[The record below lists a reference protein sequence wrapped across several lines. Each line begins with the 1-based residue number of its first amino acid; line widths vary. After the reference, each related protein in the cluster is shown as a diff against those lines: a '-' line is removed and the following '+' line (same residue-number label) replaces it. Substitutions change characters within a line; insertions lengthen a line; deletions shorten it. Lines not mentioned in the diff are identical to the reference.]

1 MVGVRRPRV
10 VVVGAG
16 LAGLRCGEV
25 LHSSGH
31 FDVVVLEGA
40 SRIGGRAW
48 TVGRLDGAEGLME
61 AGATYIHG
69 AEGNPLVRISAQR
82 SGSPRPPGRRRVC
95 YGDGRRSRAA
105 DAGWAWA
112 SGALAACDDAAP
124 EEPATASVG
133 GERGDIA
140 FEPPLPP
147 ERAAAL
153 GAVAFGVVNK
163 VALSWETPWWRD
175 VGDQRGDWDVVWRDE
190 DRVPGAWLPGVCQW
204 RHAATL
210 TGPPTLVGW
219 CAGETA
225 NAALEALDD
234 EAVRFSAA
242 FHVATVAGLRG
253 KERDAVA
260 AGARLA
266 LRTSWGAAPSFGSY
280 SYVRTGRGGADL
292 DAVAAP
298 LGRVRFAGEHTHRSR
313 YSTADGALLSG
324 DREAFRLLATVD
336 APFSC
341 AVVRRADGSFLAEA
355 RGPDARAA
363 PDKLTC
369 YGGKREAGE
378 SSAACLLRELDE
390 ELRWAPAAAPDG
402 PAASLVVNGL
412 LVAHFYAVARDD
424 DADFVLEPG
433 RGQLWA
439 ARDDPRWS
447 KWHKVVLDAIVA
459 GEHLAYFDDGDR
471 GATLAMLRKL
481 PTAAEME
488 AAHAAAAAV
497 EEPGSAPLPPSPSPT
512 MSSEALHAHVLEHRD
527 VCARVLEAG
536 GCGRCALRYTAPPF
550 SLYELS
556 AAVVGRALAAACG
569 AGQRGETCRLCLG
582 ALDAATAEAVAAAG
596 AGHAGVGDRSAPGVA
611 EPRLGPVEFSL
622 KFEGDAAAEIGA
634 LPARVRPAL
643 PRRPRLKFHEARKR
657 AARAARRRG
666 GVPQSQVEAALD
678 ALDGDEL
685 LALGDWFAAAPP
697 PEQCRPAA
705 ACARA
710 DAFRLPLPEAELS
723 AMPQSPWV
731 VDGVVKGTASVEEV
745 VAAAARDVADC
756 DGETK
761 TKTYACV
768 VWCARDLTARDV
780 ATCDRRDFDVAQKT
794 PVRVMHSRSLAV
806 REKRVHELSLRRLNG
821 RFAVLTIVTSAGMY
835 IKEFVHGD
843 LGRTEPSLASM
854 LGARA
859 DILQLDVLD
868 VEDAGLDP

>member
-48 TVGRLDGAEGLME
+48 TVDRLDGAEGLME

-95 YGDGRRSRAA
+95 YGDGSPFPEPAF

-112 SGALAACDDAAP
+112 SDALAACDDAAP
-124 EEPATASVG
+124 EDPATASVG
-133 GERGDIA
+133 GEVRGRAARAAAGRGDAKAFLEAVEHRLAFERVSVGCDDVRQCSLDAWGEYAERPGRMREPVASFSGVALAARGAAAVELGARATAIVARPDGVEVRVADGAARRCDYCVVAASLGALQRGEIA

-210 TGPPTLVGW
+210 AGPPTLVGW

-253 KERDAVA
+253 EQRDAVA

-355 RGPDARAA
+355 RGPDASAA

-390 ELRWAPAAAPDG
+390 ELRWAPAAAPGG

-412 LVAHFYAVARDD
+412 LVAHFYVVARDD

-497 EEPGSAPLPPSPSPT
+497 EEPGSAPLPPSPSV
-512 MSSEALHAHVLEHRD
+512 S
-527 VCARVLEAG
+527 
-536 GCGRCALRYTAPPF
+536 
-550 SLYELS
+550 
-556 AAVVGRALAAACG
+556 
-569 AGQRGETCRLCLG
+569 
-582 ALDAATAEAVAAAG
+582 
-596 AGHAGVGDRSAPGVA
+596 
-611 EPRLGPVEFSL
+611 
-622 KFEGDAAAEIGA
+622 
-634 LPARVRPAL
+634 
-643 PRRPRLKFHEARKR
+643 
-657 AARAARRRG
+657 
-666 GVPQSQVEAALD
+666 
-678 ALDGDEL
+678 
-685 LALGDWFAAAPP
+685 
-697 PEQCRPAA
+697 
-705 ACARA
+705 
-710 DAFRLPLPEAELS
+710 
-723 AMPQSPWV
+723 
-731 VDGVVKGTASVEEV
+731 
-745 VAAAARDVADC
+745 
-756 DGETK
+756 
-761 TKTYACV
+761 
-768 VWCARDLTARDV
+768 
-780 ATCDRRDFDVAQKT
+780 
-794 PVRVMHSRSLAV
+794 
-806 REKRVHELSLRRLNG
+806 
-821 RFAVLTIVTSAGMY
+821 
-835 IKEFVHGD
+835 
-843 LGRTEPSLASM
+843 
-854 LGARA
+854 
-859 DILQLDVLD
+859 
-868 VEDAGLDP
+868 